1 MSKRHSISQTDRIY
15 IYNKAKGHCQI
26 CGSCISF
33 DDMTI
38 DHIHP
43 LSLGGLNCRNNYQ
56 CTCRYCN
63 QMKQDLYQQDFYEKI
78 TEIFWYQTQQ
88 KCGTDFSE
96 KLSALIIKNS

>member
-1 MSKRHSISQTDRIY
+1 MSKRHSVTPIDRKY
-15 IYNKAKGHCQI
+15 IYQRDHGVCQI
-26 CGSCISF
+26 CGAKITYAE
-33 DDMTI
+33 MTV

-63 QMKQDLYQQDFYEKI
+63 QMKQDLYQQDFYEKV

-88 KCGTDFSE
+88 RCGSNFSK
-96 KLSALIIKNS
+96 KLLALIKNP